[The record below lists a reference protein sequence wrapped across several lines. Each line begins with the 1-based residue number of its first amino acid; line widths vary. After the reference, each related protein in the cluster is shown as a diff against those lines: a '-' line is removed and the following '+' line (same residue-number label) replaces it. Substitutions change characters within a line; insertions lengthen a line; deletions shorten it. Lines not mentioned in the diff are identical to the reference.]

1 MESPFAPP
9 RNHSWQRV
17 SPRLAR
23 MRRTVLVGA
32 GVPFVV
38 AVAAGC
44 AVASATA
51 GLAIAVAGLVL
62 LVIAWISIGRNQRSW
77 GYVERSDDL
86 LVTHGALFKKL
97 TVVPYG
103 RMQLV
108 DVEAG
113 PIERSS
119 VWSTSS
125 CTPPPPP
132 PMPRCAGSHRKP
144 PPSSVTGSPSWARHM
159 PAASEAPGAERPAI
173 QRGEE
178 TYRLHP
184 LTPVALGGRVLA

>member
-113 PIERSS
+113 PIERSFGS
-119 VWSTSS
+119 GQRQAAHRRRHH
-125 CTPPPPP
+125 
-132 PMPRCAGSHRKP
+132 RCQGVRAH
-144 PPSSVTGSPSWARHM
+144 TGYRH
-159 PAASEAPGAERPAI
+159 PAP
-173 QRGEE
+173 
-178 TYRLHP
+178 
-184 LTPVALGGRVLA
+184 